1 MTTSSNPPSVSIE
14 QQIACVRREIGFREH
29 VYARRV
35 SDGKM
40 TQKLAD
46 RELAAMRAVL
56 ATLETM
62 PKTQPG
68 LI

>member
-1 MTTSSNPPSVSIE
+1 MADEPISVE
-14 QQIACVRREIGFREH
+14 QQIACVRREIGLREH
-29 VYARRV
+29 VYPRRI

-56 ATLETM
+56 ATLDK
-62 PKTQPG
+62 PRRADA
-68 LI
+68 

>member
-1 MTTSSNPPSVSIE
+1 MSDEPISIE
-14 QQIACVRREIGFREH
+14 QQIAAVQREIRMREH
-29 VYARRV
+29 VYPRRI

-56 ATLETM
+56 ATLETL

>member
-1 MTTSSNPPSVSIE
+1 MSDQPISIE
-14 QQIACVRREIGFREH
+14 QQIACVRREIGYRER
-29 VYARRV
+29 VYARRI

-56 ATLETM
+56 ATLEAL
-62 PKTQPG
+62 PKTQER